1 MGYTKYITNKDLLF
15 GTGNSTQYSVMAYT
29 GKDSKKECVCVCVCV
44 CVCIHIGMCEVK
56 ITQSCPTLCDPMD
69 YTVHGILQT
78 TILESVAFPTSRGSI
93 GIHLL
98 IYVNTYI

>member
-44 CVCIHIGMCEVK
+44 CIHIGMCEVK
-56 ITQSCPTLCDPMD
+56 ITQSCPTLCDPVD
-69 YTVHGILQT
+69 YIVHRILQARR
-78 TILESVAFPTSRGSI
+78 LECVAIPFSRESSQPRD
-93 GIHLL
+93 
-98 IYVNTYI
+98 